1 MKTQRL
7 ANIWKVALA
16 PFAPSK
22 YAPVN
27 LTSGHGFSPYNKSE
41 VFIKTE
47 HDFIYLFISPTQI

>member
-7 ANIWKVALA
+7 AKIWKVALA

-47 HDFIYLFISPTQI
+47 HDFIYLFILPTQI